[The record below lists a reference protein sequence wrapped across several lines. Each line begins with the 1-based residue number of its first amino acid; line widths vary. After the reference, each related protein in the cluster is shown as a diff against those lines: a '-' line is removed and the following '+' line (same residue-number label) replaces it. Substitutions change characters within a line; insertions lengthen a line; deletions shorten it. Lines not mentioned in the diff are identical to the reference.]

1 MDLFFLLQLKLMST
15 VHQTQPTIQTLLS
28 APDYVAALELISTT
42 QELLNEELQGIHSFR
57 HLGSQLNEINRLIDK
72 MMSNEFENYSTKD
85 LNRPFTD
92 DSQVLEGVR
101 NTCNVIVKIVLYH
114 YTNHINSFHL

>member
-1 MDLFFLLQLKLMST
+1 MST

-42 QELLNEELQGIHSFR
+42 QELLNEELQGVHSFR

-92 DSQVLEGVR
+92 DPQVLEMVR
-101 NTCNVIVKIVLYH
+101 FLIILLLF
-114 YTNHINSFHL
+114 SS